1 MALLAP
7 YQLTV
12 GTDLS
17 ITISRNA
24 TAPLS
29 LCYWR
34 GPIVR
39 YLFESK
45 VLPGEFHRMGT
56 YPCDKCV
63 VWHLILAAAA
73 VRCLL
78 GEHSDQNLS

>member
-1 MALLAP
+1 MALLAA

-24 TAPLS
+24 KAP

-39 YLFESK
+39 YLFESRA
-45 VLPGEFHRMGT
+45 LPGEFHRMGT

-73 VRCLL
+73 AQCLL
-78 GEHSDQNLS
+78 GGQSDQNLS